1 MKKMAWGVSCL
12 APTFYIPWKSLDRDI
27 LTPNMEQ
34 REKDAQDP
42 LLWHYGI
49 RAGFAVALFKAAD
62 ETNAKFSEYSTP
74 TYIFHS
80 EFDGLCDYS
89 GSLKL
94 ADSKP
99 DLIKMVR
106 YEYPY
111 HSLFHLMPEVTL
123 NYNFSFR

>member
-74 TYIFHS
+74 TS
-80 EFDGLCDYS
+80 EAPIRCDGCGIAQFTVLRTFPHN
-89 GSLKL
+89 L
-94 ADSKP
+94 
-99 DLIKMVR
+99 
-106 YEYPY
+106 
-111 HSLFHLMPEVTL
+111 LFSAHFRTFC
-123 NYNFSFR
+123 NFLHISA